1 MESITTQNAE
11 RIQWMQLFILCVTVI
26 GIFMALGKKDY
37 ALEQAVSGVQE
48 LQKIT
53 IDLAKT
59 QASMLENDRGTEK
72 QIVDILVRLRSLE
85 GKN

>member
-1 MESITTQNAE
+1 
-11 RIQWMQLFILCVTVI
+11 
-26 GIFMALGKKDY
+26 MALGKKDY
-37 ALEQAVSGVQE
+37 ALEQAVNGVQE

-85 GKN
+85 GRN

>member
-1 MESITTQNAE
+1 MS
-11 RIQWMQLFILCVTVI
+11 
-26 GIFMALGKKDY
+26 LGKKDY

-72 QIVDILVRLRSLE
+72 QLVDILVRLRSLE
-85 GKN
+85 GRN

>member
-11 RIQWMQLFILCVTVI
+11 RIQWLQLFVLCVTVI
-26 GIFMALGKKDY
+26 GIFLSLGRKDY

-59 QASMLENDRGTEK
+59 QASMLENDRSTEK
-72 QIVDILVRLRSLE
+72 QIVDILIRLRSLE
-85 GKN
+85 GRN

>member
-1 MESITTQNAE
+1 MS
-11 RIQWMQLFILCVTVI
+11 
-26 GIFMALGKKDY
+26 LGRKDY
-37 ALEQAVSGVQE
+37 ALEQAVSGVRE

-59 QASMLENDRGTEK
+59 QASMLESDRGTEK
-72 QIVDILVRLRSLE
+72 QLVDILVRLRSLE

>member
-1 MESITTQNAE
+1 METPSKISE
-11 RIQWMQLFILCVTVI
+11 RIQWMQLFILCVTVT
-26 GIFMALGKKDY
+26 GIFMSLGRKDY

-59 QASMLENDRGTEK
+59 QASMLEHDRGTEK
-72 QIVDILVRLRSLE
+72 LLVDIQIRLRSLE
-85 GKN
+85 GRN

>member
-1 MESITTQNAE
+1 MS
-11 RIQWMQLFILCVTVI
+11 
-26 GIFMALGKKDY
+26 LGRKDY
-37 ALEQAVSGVQE
+37 ALEQAVDGVQQ

-72 QIVDILVRLRSLE
+72 QLVDILMRLRSLE

>member
-26 GIFMALGKKDY
+26 GIFMSLGRKDY

-72 QIVDILVRLRSLE
+72 LLIDIQLRLRSLE